1 MSNFLQGIIYLSQS
15 DYETLLN
22 GGSITKNGTTYTG
35 INPNYMYVTN
45 ETSISSVTGLQNALN
60 NVVLPH
66 KLTFGAG
73 QQYVYD
79 GSADITVP
87 VYRGTVL

>member
-1 MSNFLQGIIYLSQS
+1 MSNFLQGIVYLTQS
-15 DYETLLN
+15 DYETLLG

-35 INPNYMYVTN
+35 INPNYVYITD
-45 ETSISSVTGLQNALN
+45 ETSISSITGLQNALN

-73 QQYVYD
+73 QTYVYD
-79 GSADITVP
+79 GSQDVTVP
-87 VYRGTVL
+87 VFTGTVL